1 MSCDTQFAYLDI
13 FYLDIFSRLKRLHG
27 VGSCFLRRRI
37 VASRP
42 RPPVPSRSSDP
53 ALARLWHDLHGSRGE
68 GGEEGPLCV
77 DEGDVAAGE
86 GRPLELR
93 ERGGEG
99 QIDLVLLLLADRTR
113 HRRGAVV
120 HESLRAR
127 LGFDRSSAWN

>member
-1 MSCDTQFAYLDI
+1 M
-13 FYLDIFSRLKRLHG
+13 
-27 VGSCFLRRRI
+27 
-37 VASRP
+37 ASRP

-77 DEGDVAAGE
+77 DEGDVAASE
-86 GRPLELR
+86 RRPLELR

-127 LGFDRSSAWN
+127 LGFDRSSAWNWASYDRASVGTLGGQRDSESLLNANHRC